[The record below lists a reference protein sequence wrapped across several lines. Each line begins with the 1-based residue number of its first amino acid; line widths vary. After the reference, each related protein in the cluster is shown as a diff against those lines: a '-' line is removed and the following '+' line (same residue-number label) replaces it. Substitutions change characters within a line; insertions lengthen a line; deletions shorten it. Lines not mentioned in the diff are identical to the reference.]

1 MPPYAI
7 REGQHSDIEECV
19 ALALVAAPER
29 SASDWRDSLAR
40 DIEAPDHYLVVAERR
55 GAVVGYGRARLF
67 EPEPQAP
74 NDSAPRGYY
83 LTGVFVAPNE
93 RRTGIGAALTQARLD
108 WISDRAADAWFFA
121 NARNTASIALHER
134 FGFEEVTRRF
144 SFPGLTFD
152 GGEGILLRLR
162 FDRRT

>member
-1 MPPYAI
+1 MPPYVI

-40 DIEAPDHYLVVAERR
+40 DIEAPDHFLVVAERS

-74 NDSAPRGYY
+74 DDSAPRGYY

-93 RRTGIGAALTQARLD
+93 RRAGIGAALTQARLD

-121 NARNTASIALHER
+121 NAHNTPSIALHAG
-134 FGFEEVTRRF
+134 FGFEEITRHF
-144 SFPGLTFD
+144 SFPRLTFD
-152 GGEGILLRLR
+152 GGEGILFRR
-162 FDRRT
+162 RYDRRP